1 MTTKGVSAGGRKP
14 KRDGATLAILGA
26 MFIAL
31 ALVCGASLTAFGSGA
46 VDEVMHALGY
56 SRVSVLESEQRR
68 QAAVL
73 ATLEPLVRDIAS
85 DVGSLNR
92 RITTANHDDT
102 AVNDRLAL
110 VDADIAALVAETK
123 SLRSAQQEIGQ
134 SLQTA
139 HSELWREPVS
149 QWREPVE
156 HLDEALSATR
166 GDVLALRSTID
177 ERDQGYRK
185 DIGSIFRRLDR
196 LEQARDLT
204 SSIRSS
210 IRISTRV
217 APRKKV
223 AKRKHRA
230 RTAAAVQPSWNDPQV
245 PFAPPRTRPSPGPAV
260 QAE

>member
-1 MTTKGVSAGGRKP
+1 MTTKNVSADVRKP

-73 ATLEPLVRDIAS
+73 AALEPLVRDMAS
-85 DVGSLNR
+85 EVGSLNR
-92 RITTANHDDT
+92 RITSVHHDDT
-102 AVNDRLAL
+102 SVNDRLAL

-123 SLRSAQQEIGQ
+123 SLRSAQHETGQ

-139 HSELWREPVS
+139 RSELWREPVS

-156 HLDEALSATR
+156 HLDVAISATR
-166 GDVLALRSTID
+166 SDVLALRSTLD
-177 ERDQGYRK
+177 DRDQVYRK
-185 DIGSIFRRLDR
+185 DIGSILRRLDR

-204 SSIRSS
+204 SSIRV
-210 IRISTRV
+210 STRV

-223 AKRKHRA
+223 VKRKHRA
-230 RTAAAVQPSWNDPQV
+230 RPATIAQSPWNDPQV
-245 PFAPPRTRPSPGPAV
+245 AFAPPKTRLSPGPAV

>member
-1 MTTKGVSAGGRKP
+1 MTTKSVSANVRKP

-73 ATLEPLVRDIAS
+73 AALEPLVRDTAS
-85 DVGSLNR
+85 EVGSLNR
-92 RITTANHDDT
+92 RISATHHDET

-123 SLRSAQQEIGQ
+123 SLRSAQQEAVQ

-139 HSELWREPVS
+139 RSELWREPVS

-156 HLDEALSATR
+156 HLDESISATR
-166 GDVLALRSTID
+166 SDVLALRSTID

-185 DIGSIFRRLDR
+185 DIGAIFRRLDR
-196 LEQARDLT
+196 LEQTRDVT
-204 SSIRSS
+204 SSIRV
-210 IRISTRV
+210 STRV

-230 RTAAAVQPSWNDPQV
+230 RTAAAVQFPWNNPQA
-245 PFAPPRTRPSPGPAV
+245 PFAASKRGTSPGPAV